1 LLQRFSSQT
10 RALSDA
16 TLEIDYF
23 AAIAADLTLSQ
34 QERTTAEESL
44 LGVVDANLAEISLG
58 YETLQTVLKVL
69 PIFILYLIKNI
80 LEVTYAYLRHK

>member
-44 LGVVDANLAEISLG
+44 LGVVDANLENINLA